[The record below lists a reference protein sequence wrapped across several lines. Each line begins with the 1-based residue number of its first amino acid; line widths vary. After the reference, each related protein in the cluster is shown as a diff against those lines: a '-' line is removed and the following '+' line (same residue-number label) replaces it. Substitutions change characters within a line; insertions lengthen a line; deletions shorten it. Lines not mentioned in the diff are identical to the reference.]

1 MSTRRG
7 PGPSTS
13 LLLAAVL
20 VCAAFLRFAGLARE
34 LPHRME
40 PDAFLVYELQA
51 REGDPAFAAL
61 GKFSDRYPSLI
72 PRALA
77 LLPTPTIPAQADG
90 PGDERAHLRAAAR
103 PFVLVRAL
111 VALASLASVAGTWFL
126 ARRFLSASAALA
138 ATFLAAT
145 SVLALLFSGQARPH
159 AIQAAFA
166 LATVLAA
173 LRVRERPSFARI
185 ALAGVCATAAAAT
198 LQNGLF
204 AALPLAAGI
213 ALADGT
219 GKKHRFVVAAG
230 APIAAVAVALF
241 LFYPAL
247 PSIDAQG
254 IHLGSTDAG
263 AHSIHPSLLGGLPV
277 LVRLLWE
284 HDPPL
289 AILALA
295 GGILGLL
302 RLRSVSR
309 EGARA
314 LDLAVV
320 LAYAVPYAGALAL
333 DPGVLDRFLLPLI
346 PFLAC
351 LAAGAVAW
359 TLERIAGEPS
369 RGPRVALAILVGSAC
384 FLPPLWVAARFAR
397 LAAGEDT
404 LERTADWICDHVDP
418 STRILTTPLT
428 TLPLLVDAEDLRADL
443 EDPTEHAIPWM
454 AYQRLLPERLEGDVR
469 WRIRIIPVAK
479 RFDPHGMTSE
489 RADRWIDETGAGYVL
504 LEDLRALRTE
514 FGLDAFE
521 RAAQERGDLAFE
533 IPGDLPAPED
543 VGPVEYQGARRL
555 WVRLLGARAFG
566 PGVRIYRVRR

>member
-1 MSTRRG
+1 MSTRGG

-20 VCAAFLRFAGLARE
+20 LCAAFLRFAGLARE

-40 PDAFLVYELQA
+40 PDAFLVYELQS
-51 REGDPAFAAL
+51 REGDPAFGGI
-61 GKFSDRYPSLI
+61 GKFSDRYPLLV

-77 LLPTPTIPAQADG
+77 LLPTPPIPAKAEG
-90 PGDERAHLRAAAR
+90 PGDERAHLAAAAR

-126 ARRFLSASAALA
+126 ARRFLARPAALA
-138 ATFLAAT
+138 ATFFAAT

-173 LRVRERPSFARI
+173 LRVRARPSLARI
-185 ALAGVCATAAAAT
+185 VLAGACAAAAAAT

-213 ALADGT
+213 ALADGEGRT
-219 GKKHRFVVAAG
+219 RRLVVAAG
-230 APIAAVAVALF
+230 APLAAIAVALF

-247 PSIDAQG
+247 PTIDAQG
-254 IHLGSTDAG
+254 IHLGSTEAG

-277 LVRLLWE
+277 LARLLWE

-289 AILALA
+289 ALLALVGLA
-295 GGILGLL
+295 LGLL
-302 RLRSVSR
+302 QLRSISR
-309 EGARA
+309 ERK
-314 LDLAVV
+314 LDLAVA

-359 TLERIAGEPS
+359 ILERVSGAPA
-369 RGPRVALAILVGSAC
+369 RGPRAALAVLVGSAC

-397 LAAGEDT
+397 LASSEDT
-404 LERTADWICDHVDP
+404 LERTADWIRDHVDP
-418 STRILTTPLT
+418 SARILTTPLT
-428 TLPLLVDAEDLRADL
+428 VLPMLVDAEDLRADL

-469 WRIRIIPVAK
+469 RKIRIIPVAK
-479 RFDPHGMTSE
+479 RFDPHGMTTE
-489 RADRWIDETGAGYVL
+489 RANRWIDETGAGYIL
-504 LEDLRALRTE
+504 LADLRALRTE
-514 FGLDAFE
+514 FGLEAFE
-521 RAAQERGDLAFE
+521 TAARDRGELAFE
-533 IPGDLPAPED
+533 IDGELPSRAD

-555 WVRLLGARAFG
+555 WIRLLGANAFG

>member
-1 MSTRRG
+1 MASHRG
-7 PGPSTS
+7 LGPSS
-13 LLLAAVL
+13 SVLLAAVL
-20 VCAAFLRFAGLARE
+20 LCAAFLRFAGLARE

-40 PDAFLVYELQA
+40 PDAFLVYELQS
-51 REGDPAFAAL
+51 REGDPAFGAI
-61 GKFSDRYPSLI
+61 GKFADRYPSLV

-77 LLPTPTIPAQADG
+77 LLPSPPIPSKAEG
-90 PGDERAHLRAAAR
+90 PGDERAHLAAASR

-111 VALASLASVAGTWFL
+111 VALASLASVAGTWLL
-126 ARRFLSASAALA
+126 ARRLLSAPAALA
-138 ATFLAAT
+138 ATFFAAT

-173 LRVRERPSFARI
+173 LRVRARPSLARI
-185 ALAGVCATAAAAT
+185 AIAAACAAAAAAT

-213 ALADGT
+213 ALADGET
-219 GKKHRFVVAAG
+219 RKRRFLLAAGVPVAA
-230 APIAAVAVALF
+230 IAAAFL

-263 AHSIHPSLLGGLPV
+263 AHSIHPRLLGGLPV
-277 LVRLLWE
+277 LARLLWE

-289 AILALA
+289 TILAVV
-295 GGILGLL
+295 GGILAVFG
-302 RLRSVSR
+302 RKVIP
-309 EGARA
+309 GARA

-333 DPGVLDRFLLPLI
+333 DPNVLDRFLLPLI

-359 TLERIAGEPS
+359 ILDRVAGEGA
-369 RGPRVALAILVGSAC
+369 RGPRAALAVALGSAC

-404 LERTADWICDHVDP
+404 LERAAAWIRDHVDP
-418 STRILTTPLT
+418 SARILTTPLT
-428 TLPLLVDAEDLRADL
+428 TLPMLVDAEDLRSDL
-443 EDPTEHAIPWM
+443 DDPTEHAVPWM

-469 WRIRIIPVAK
+469 WKIRIIPVAK
-479 RFDPHGMTSE
+479 RFDPHGMNPE
-489 RADRWIDETGAGYVL
+489 RADAWIDETHAAYVL
-504 LEDLRALRTE
+504 LADLRILRSE

-521 RAAQERGDLAFE
+521 GAARSRGELVFE
-533 IPGDLPAPED
+533 AEGELPSPSD
-543 VGPVEYQGARRL
+543 VGPVEYQGAREL
-555 WVRLLGARAFG
+555 WVRLLAVRALG
-566 PGVRIYRVRR
+566 PGVRIYRIRR